1 MGVTNLLEA
10 LNICVDG
17 PLVSES
23 YANLT
28 AVNYHQLAGMVS
40 ISLSGHGLSVF
51 TPSSFEFPPLH
62 PCTSHPPSPNPT
74 PAPSLSCVGQCML
87 VNWEGRREGGCG
99 LLVIN

>member
-10 LNICVDG
+10 LNICVDW

-28 AVNYHQLAGMVS
+28 PLNYHQLAGTVS

-74 PAPSLSCVGQCML
+74 LPRSLSCVGQRML
-87 VNWEGRREGGCG
+87 VNWEAAKEGVGYW
-99 LLVIN
+99 